1 MKHVTSESKR
11 VTADAST
18 HLAGIAVSPGVG
30 LGQARWWGRIV
41 DAAADSPPLA
51 ECDVGAQLELFNC
64 ARQSVLAELHQEIAV
79 VALQLGPNE
88 AAILDSHV
96 SMLNDRALILSVRK
110 SIVDSRKPV
119 THAIQ
124 DVIGDYKRAMSTASS
139 DYLRARVDDIRD
151 VLGRVQRILDGGS
164 PECGADETADDP
176 ETPIVLL
183 ADELMP
189 SHLTSLR
196 RKNIVAIATS
206 GGGRTSHAAILARAL
221 GTPAVSG
228 LGAELGGIANGTPL
242 VVDGRTGSL
251 IVNPTEEATRKYRQ
265 ESREIGQL
273 TSRLA
278 KSPQGPTQTAD
289 GTALQLL
296 ANISSV
302 TDAKLA
308 KSAGADGI
316 GLLRTEFYYLSR
328 RCLPDEESEIDAILA
343 TANAAPTGP
352 FVARTLDIGGDK
364 SIPYLN
370 HAPEAN
376 PFLGWRSIRLS
387 FEHPEMFVQQIRAI
401 LQVAAG
407 SDVARDVRLL
417 FPMVTT
423 KTEWR
428 RIKTFVATAREQLVE
443 EGRPCPAAIPMG
455 VMIEVPA
462 AALCIDHFLP
472 EVDFVS
478 IGTNDLV
485 QYLTAADRDNPKV
498 SHLCQALSPAM
509 IRLLCATIGKCN
521 VAKVPVSVCGE
532 MAGSVRAFL
541 PLLGMGLRSFSMSP
555 AFIPAIRDLARHVTI
570 DEAEAILEDVMRLDS
585 AGAIQD
591 ALDRHLLHL
600 RAELAALLLG

>member
-1 MKHVTSESKR
+1 MKQLTSEQQS
-11 VTADAST
+11 TDSAT
-18 HLAGIAVSPGVG
+18 HLDGIAVSPGVG
-30 LGQARWWGRIV
+30 LGQALWWSRIA
-41 DAAADSPPLA
+41 DAPDSQSLSQA
-51 ECDVGAQLELFNC
+51 EVPAQLELFDC
-64 ARQSVLAELHQEIAV
+64 ARQSVLAELQHEIAV
-79 VALQLGPNE
+79 VAQRVGPDE
-88 AAILDSHV
+88 AAILDTHV
-96 SMLNDRALILSVRK
+96 SMLTDGTFISNVRT

-119 THAIQ
+119 TYAIRG
-124 DVIGDYKRAMSTASS
+124 VIEQYERALSTASS
-139 DYLRARVDDIRD
+139 DYLRARIDDIRD
-151 VLGRVQRILDGGS
+151 VLGRVQRVVDFGQSEGS
-164 PECGADETADDP
+164 ENEFDDSS
-176 ETPIVLL
+176 EAPIVLL

-196 RKNIVAIATS
+196 KKNIVAIATS

-221 GTPAVSG
+221 GTPAVAG
-228 LGAELGGIANGTPL
+228 LGAALGGVANGTPV
-242 VVDGRTGSL
+242 VVDGRNGTV
-251 IVNPTEEATRKYRQ
+251 IVKPSDEAARKYRQ
-265 ESREIGQL
+265 EIRELGQL

-278 KSPQGPTQTAD
+278 KSPHGPTQTVD

-296 ANISSV
+296 ANISSA
-302 TDAKLA
+302 TDAELA

-316 GLLRTEFYYLSR
+316 GLLRTEFFYLSR
-328 RCLPDEESEIDAILA
+328 QSLPDEESEFDALLA
-343 TANAAPTGP
+343 TANAAPAGP
-352 FVARTLDIGGDK
+352 LVVRTLDIGGDK
-364 SIPYLN
+364 SMPHLN
-370 HAPEAN
+370 HALEAN

-401 LQVAAG
+401 LQVAAA
-407 SDVARDVRLL
+407 SDKTCDVRLL

-423 KTEWR
+423 KTEWQ
-428 RIKTFVATAREQLVE
+428 RIRKFVNTAREQLVNE
-443 EGRPCPAAIPMG
+443 ARPCLASIPMG

-509 IRLLCATIGKCN
+509 IRLLYSTIGKCN
-521 VAKVPVSVCGE
+521 AAKVPVSVCGE
-532 MAGSVRAFL
+532 MASSVRAFL

-570 DEAEAILEDVMRLDS
+570 KEAEAVFEDVMQLDS
-585 AGAIQD
+585 AEAIQNS
-591 ALDRHLLHL
+591 LDQHLLHL